1 MAFLC
6 LIGAA
11 SAGAFSNVR
20 LPSKY
25 LQEDTIEIVTIVVN
39 IFVVMTSL
47 AIGLMLTSA
56 KTTFETNDRNVHALA
71 TEIILLDRTLRTLGP
86 EADEARRHL
95 VEYAQTALNEAN
107 LLEAD
112 PYAEGSLDA
121 AGTSLRAI
129 KASDDQRLALWN
141 DARRIYRQVVRERWV
156 LVDAAGGTIPAPLIV
171 MLILWLAAVFVGLGY
186 RAPRNAVVTT
196 TFVVAA
202 LLLSGADW
210 AILHRDRTGPLFAQL
225 ERGDIVI
232 AVKLDRLFRSA
243 LDALRVVESLKT
255 RGVKLHLL
263 DLGGDIAGNGLS
275 KLFLTIAAAF
285 AEAERDRIR
294 ERIGQVKADQ
304 KARGRYLGGKVPFG
318 FRRGDD
324 GELVP
329 HEAEQE
335 AIREMAALRAQ
346 GEALR
351 AIATAMAAKGHRI
364 SHEGVAGVLRAA
376 GQAQIGG

>member
-1 MAFLC
+1 VAFLC

-141 DARRIYRQVVRERWV
+141 DARRIYRQVLRERWV

-171 MLILWLAAVFVGLGY
+171 MLILWLAAAFVGLGY

-202 LLLSGADW
+202 LLLSGALYL
-210 AILHRDRTGPLFAQL
+210 ILEMDRPASGLIQTSNAPFQ
-225 ERGDIVI
+225 R
-232 AVKLDRLFRSA
+232 A
-243 LDALRVVESLKT
+243 LALLQR
-255 RGVKLHLL
+255 
-263 DLGGDIAGNGLS
+263 
-275 KLFLTIAAAF
+275 
-285 AEAERDRIR
+285 
-294 ERIGQVKADQ
+294 
-304 KARGRYLGGKVPFG
+304 
-318 FRRGDD
+318 
-324 GELVP
+324 
-329 HEAEQE
+329 
-335 AIREMAALRAQ
+335 
-346 GEALR
+346 
-351 AIATAMAAKGHRI
+351 
-364 SHEGVAGVLRAA
+364 
-376 GQAQIGG
+376 